1 MSEKNPLFS
10 HEAAKDTPDETLL
23 KGVREG
29 DGAAEE
35 LLILRYTRMVRACAR
50 PLFLAGGDSEDLLQ
64 EGLLGLLDAIREYDS
79 GRDAGFPTFAR
90 VCIQNRLRSAVRS
103 AAREKHMALNAAVP
117 WEEQEGA
124 EDRSGPENPEDL
136 VIAREAW
143 REELARISRELSPFE
158 GEVLT
163 QYLEGSSYQEIARA
177 TGKPPKA
184 VDNAVQR
191 IRRKLGGTKH
201 GDISAS

>member
-1 MSEKNPLFS
+1 MSKKNPLFS
-10 HEAAKDTPDETLL
+10 DEAAKDTPDETLL

-117 WEEQEGA
+117 WEGQEGA

-158 GEVLT
+158 GEVLA